1 MDADDDRCRRN
12 HCVADLGWRTRRRQV
27 DALAAAQRSRG
38 RGGGGMTTTTTTTFV
53 GSEEEREVKL
63 DELNSPSEFN

>member
-1 MDADDDRCRRN
+1 MR
-12 HCVADLGWRTRRRQV
+12 WRP
-27 DALAAAQRSRG
+27 LRG
-38 RGGGGMTTTTTTTFV
+38 VGVGGGGGMTTTTTTFV

>member
-1 MDADDDRCRRN
+1 MAIGEEEW
-12 HCVADLGWRTRRRQV
+12 AESTMRRQM

-38 RGGGGMTTTTTTTFV
+38 RGGGGMTTTTTTFV